1 MDEKHTWWINSIL
14 DIAEEKMSE
23 FKDTVIEI
31 MLREMGRPKKTHE
44 Q

>member
-1 MDEKHTWWINSIL
+1 
-14 DIAEEKMSE
+14 MSE

-44 Q
+44 QWKKVSVTWGTIKFP